1 MLSIGKLVVGQQRY
15 YEQQVAQGRDDYY
28 SGRGEAP
35 GEWVGAGARALG
47 LEGRVSSEQ
56 FNALIVGADPRNSSR
71 RLRDGPEPT
80 VAALDLTFS
89 APKSVSVL
97 FAIAGEGVARE
108 LVDAHEAAVRAAV
121 GWLEDAAVA
130 VRRGAQGRVRLPG
143 EGLIA
148 AAYRH
153 RMSRALDPQ
162 LHTHVVAANLTRG
175 PDGRFTA
182 LFGTPLYQA
191 AKTGGYL
198 YQAHLRAEVSGRLGL
213 EWGAVRKGAAELRDV
228 PKGALE
234 EFSRRRQDMQRAAA
248 EGGFS
253 LGTKRSAEA
262 AAVDTRERKQYG
274 IETHTWREEIQ
285 ARAAEH
291 GLGRDEIAQLLARGR
306 DRLDRTDRGS
316 DPGSASVLSA
326 GADERALDRLAARLA
341 GEHGLTERSNTFDQ
355 RAVLQEF
362 AQAAAQ
368 GAPVAEVRG
377 RVDWFVARDEIL
389 RTRDGEMT
397 TADLVDC
404 ERRLIDSALERIDA
418 GCAVV
423 PEGEIVRALAAAD
436 RRLTDEQAEVVRVAA
451 SSGHS
456 VQVVEALAGTG
467 KTYTAG
473 VLRSLYE
480 AAGYRVVG
488 LAPTGRAARELT
500 EDAGIPA
507 WTIDRALIDIE
518 QLGGSLPAGC
528 VVVLDEAG
536 MAPTRPTA
544 RLLEHAARVGAK
556 VIAIG
561 DSGQLP
567 SVLAGGWLRAVGE
580 RVGALRL
587 TEVIRQRDPG
597 ERRAL
602 AALHDGV
609 PARYID
615 WADAAG
621 RIDVVAADR
630 VIESAV
636 QEWIVAATERGPGQV
651 VMIARDNETRAR
663 LNDAARGHRA
673 DGGELGEEH
682 VFGGTPVAVGDR
694 VICRDNDARV
704 QVDNGTRGTVRHV
717 TRAAVVLETDA
728 GAVREL
734 PAGYVANHVEHAY
747 CLTGHGMQGGT
758 VEQAF
763 VVASPEDLT
772 RGWSYSALSRARG
785 TTRLLVA
792 DLDRR
797 DAERAEVA
805 PRQARPTW
813 RRSDT
818 LASVTR
824 RMLVRD
830 DEDLA
835 VDQIPAAGREDDPAL
850 ASHRAASGTL
860 PQEAAADR
868 AQANEPTAS
877 LGRLIDL
884 REQISRHRLVLSAL
898 PTRSLAQ
905 FDELDAKER
914 ELTIEHAE
922 HAERLAALDPPTR
935 RLGRVR
941 DAHADERSFLITA
954 LEMDERALSE
964 VRAERTRLQRELGDP
979 VQVRSEREG
988 IEAAIDQLQQDYDQ
1002 GGDML
1007 ADRLLDR
1014 RPRWLIDA
1022 LGDRPEHARE
1032 SETWDRAARSLAAF
1046 RLDHGISD
1054 SRTALGSEPSLGD
1067 MHRHAWDQ
1075 ANALLG
1081 RAQRQLGHQ
1090 PPAREHGLDL
1100 GIG

>member
-1 MLSIGKLVVGQQRY
+1 VLSIGKLVVGQQRY

-35 GEWVGAGARALG
+35 GEWAGAGARALG
-47 LEGRVSSEQ
+47 LEGRVSAEQ
-56 FNALIVGADPRNSSR
+56 FNALIVGADPRDPSR
-71 RLRDGPEPT
+71 RLRDGPEPK

-89 APKSVSVL
+89 APKSVSIL
-97 FAIAGEGVARE
+97 FAIAGESVAGE
-108 LVDAHEAAVRAAV
+108 LVEAHEAAVRAAV
-121 GWLEDAAVA
+121 GWLEDTAVA

-162 LHTHVVAANLTRG
+162 LHTHVVVANLTRG

-198 YQAHLRAEVSGRLGL
+198 YQAHLRAEISERLGL
-213 EWGAVRKGAAELRDV
+213 EWGPVRKGAAELKDV
-228 PKGALE
+228 PKEALE

-253 LGTKRSAEA
+253 LGSKRSAEA
-262 AAVDTRERKQYG
+262 AAVDTRARKQYG

-291 GLGRDEIAQLLARGR
+291 GLGRDEIAQLITRGR
-306 DRLDRTDRGS
+306 DRVDLKSRGS
-316 DPGSASVLSA
+316 GPGSASVL
-326 GADERALDRLAARLA
+326 GAHEPHLDRLAARLA

-368 GAPVAEVRG
+368 GARVPDVRD
-377 RVDWFVARDEIL
+377 RANWFVDRDDVL
-389 RTRDGEMT
+389 HTRYGEMT
-397 TADLVDC
+397 TADLVGC

-423 PEGEIVRALAAAD
+423 PEGEIARALASAD
-436 RRLTDEQAEVVRVAA
+436 RRLTDDQAEVVRATA
-451 SSGHS
+451 SSGHG
-456 VQVVEALAGTG
+456 VQAVEALAGTG

-480 AAGYRVVG
+480 AAGYQVVG

-507 WTIDRALIDIE
+507 WTIDRVLIDIE
-518 QLGGSLPAGC
+518 QLGASLPEGC
-528 VVVLDEAG
+528 VIVLDEAG

-544 RLLEHAARVGAK
+544 RLLEHAARARAK

-615 WADAAG
+615 WADAKA
-621 RIDVVAADR
+621 RIDVVAVDR
-630 VIESAV
+630 LIQRAV
-636 QEWIVAATERGPGQV
+636 EEWIPAATEHGPGQV
-651 VMIARDNETRAR
+651 VMIARDNEMRAR
-663 LNDAARGHRA
+663 LNDVARAYRA
-673 DGGELGEEH
+673 DAGELGEERA
-682 VFGGTPVAVGDR
+682 FGGTSVAVGDR

-704 QVDNGTRGTVRHV
+704 EVDNGTRGTVRHV
-717 TRAAVVLETDA
+717 NRAGVVLETDA
-728 GAVREL
+728 GAVRQL
-734 PAGYVANHVEHAY
+734 PAGYVADHVEYAY

-758 VEQAF
+758 VERAF

-772 RGWSYSALSRARG
+772 AGWSYSALSRARA
-785 TTRLLVA
+785 TTRLLIA
-792 DLDRR
+792 DQDRR
-797 DAERAEVA
+797 AAERDELA
-805 PRQARPTW
+805 PRQERPTW
-813 RRSDT
+813 RRSDF
-818 LASVTR
+818 LARVAR

-835 VDQIPAAGREDDPAL
+835 VDQIPPAGREDDAVL
-850 ASHRAASGTL
+850 LSHRAARG
-860 PQEAAADR
+860 PVRQEAAADR
-868 AQANEPTAS
+868 AQADKPTAS
-877 LGRLIDL
+877 LSRLIDL
-884 REQISRHRLVLSAL
+884 REQISHHRLVLGAL
-898 PTRSLAQ
+898 PTRPLAR
-905 FDELDAKER
+905 FDDLDANER
-914 ELTIEHAE
+914 ELIIERGE

-935 RLGRVR
+935 RMGRVR
-941 DAHADERSFLITA
+941 DAHADERSFLVTA

-964 VRAERTRLQRELGDP
+964 VRAERTRLRRELGDP
-979 VQVRSEREG
+979 DQVRSEREG
-988 IEAAIDQLQQDYDQ
+988 IEAAIDQLQHDYDHVR
-1002 GGDML
+1002 DVL

-1014 RPRWLIDA
+1014 RPRWLTDA
-1022 LGDRPEHARE
+1022 LGDRPEPERE

-1046 RLDHGISD
+1046 RLDHDITDG
-1054 SRTALGSEPSLGD
+1054 RTALGPEPSLGD
-1067 MHRHAWDQ
+1067 THHHDWDE

-1090 PPAREHGLDL
+1090 PPAREHDLDL

>member
-15 YEQQVAQGRDDYY
+15 YERQVAQGGDDYY

-35 GEWVGAGARALG
+35 GKWAGAGARALG
-47 LEGRVSSEQ
+47 LEGRVAPQ
-56 FNALIVGADPRNSSR
+56 LFNALIEGADPADPSA
-71 RLRDGPEPT
+71 RLRDWRAPK

-97 FAIAGEGVARE
+97 FAIADGPVAGE
-108 LVDAHEAAVRAAV
+108 LVRAHEAAVRAAV
-121 GWLEDAAVA
+121 GWIEETSVQ
-130 VRRGAQGRVRLPG
+130 VRRGAQGRLVYPG

-148 AAYRH
+148 AAYVH

-182 LFGTPLYQA
+182 LHGTPLYRA
-191 AKTGGYL
+191 AKTAGYL
-198 YQAHLRAEVSGRLGL
+198 YQAHLRAEISDRLGL
-213 EWGAVRKGAAELRDV
+213 EWGAVLKGAAELKDV
-228 PKGALE
+228 PRGALE
-234 EFSRRRQDMQRAAA
+234 EFSRRRQEMEQAAA
-248 EGGFS
+248 RGGFS
-253 LGTKRSAEA
+253 LGSKRSAEA

-291 GLGRDEIAQLLARGR
+291 GLGRDEIAELLARGR
-306 DRLDRTDRGS
+306 DRVDLRRADAGS
-316 DPGSASVLSA
+316 VGV
-326 GADERALDRLAARLA
+326 GGDERDLGVLAARLV

-362 AQAAAQ
+362 AAAAAQ
-368 GAPVAEVRG
+368 GA
-377 RVDWFVARDEIL
+377 RVDTVRDRAGCFVDRGEVL
-389 RTRDGEMT
+389 RTRNDEMT
-397 TADLVDC
+397 TQDLVGC
-404 ERRLIDSALERIDA
+404 ERRLIDSALGRTDA
-418 GCAVV
+418 GCGVV
-423 PEGEIVRALAAAD
+423 PNGEIARAVAGAD
-436 RRLTDEQAEVVRVAA
+436 RRLTDEQAEVVRLTA
-451 SSGHS
+451 SSGHG

-480 AAGYRVVG
+480 GAGYRVVG

-507 WTIDRALIDIE
+507 WTIDRALVDIE
-518 QLGGSLPAGC
+518 QLGAGLPEGC

-544 RLLEHAARVGAK
+544 RLLEHAASVGAK

-587 TEVIRQRDPG
+587 TEVIRQRDPR

-609 PARYID
+609 PGRYIE

-636 QEWIVAATERGPGQV
+636 REWIPAASEHGRGQI
-651 VMIARDNETRAR
+651 VMITRDNETRAR
-663 LNDAARGHRA
+663 LNEAARAYRA
-673 DGGELGEEH
+673 DAGELGEERT
-682 VFGGTPVAVGDR
+682 FGGTPVAVGDR

-704 QVDNGTRGTVRHV
+704 QVDNGTRGTARHV
-717 TRAAVVLETDA
+717 TRAGVVLETDS
-728 GAVREL
+728 GAIRDL
-734 PAGYVANHVEHAY
+734 PAGYVADHVEHAY

-758 VEQAF
+758 VERAF

-772 RGWSYSALSRARG
+772 AGWSYSALSRARG
-785 TTRLLVA
+785 ATRLLIA
-792 DLDRR
+792 DQDRR
-797 DAERAEVA
+797 AAERVEVS
-805 PRQARPTW
+805 PREEPPAR
-813 RRSDT
+813 RRADVLT
-818 LASVTR
+818 RMRR

-850 ASHRAASGTL
+850 VSHRAARGTL
-860 PQEAAADR
+860 PQEVAADR
-868 AQANEPTAS
+868 SQTTEPIAS
-877 LGRLIDL
+877 LSRLIDV
-884 REQISRHRLVLSAL
+884 REQIGRHRVVLGAL
-898 PTRSLAQ
+898 PSRPLAQ
-905 FDELDAKER
+905 FDELDAKEQ
-914 ELTIEHAE
+914 EVAAQQNED
-922 HAERLAALDPPTR
+922 AERLAALAPPTR
-935 RLGRVR
+935 CLGRVR
-941 DAHADERSFLITA
+941 DAHADERSFLVTA
-954 LEMDERALSE
+954 LEMNERALSE
-964 VRAERTRLQRELGDP
+964 VRAERARLLRELGDP
-979 VQVRSEREG
+979 DQVRSEREG
-988 IEAAIDQLQQDYDQ
+988 IEAAIDQLRQDYDQ
-1002 GGDML
+1002 VRDVL
-1007 ADRLLDR
+1007 ADRVLDR
-1014 RPRWLIDA
+1014 RPRWLIEA
-1022 LGDRPEHARE
+1022 LGDRPDHDRE
-1032 SETWDRAARSLAAF
+1032 SKTWDRAARSAVTF
-1046 RLDHGISD
+1046 RIDHDISD
-1054 SRTALGSEPSLGD
+1054 SRTALGPEPSVGD
-1067 MHRHAWDQ
+1067 AHRHDWDQ
-1075 ANALLG
+1075 ANAVLE
-1081 RAQRQLGHQ
+1081 RAQRHLGHQ
-1090 PPAREHGLDL
+1090 PPSCEHGLDL